1 MNPRDVSIRE
11 TLSKGYLAVPSRIIW
26 ERMSPSDDPLSDY
39 RLTLWEM
46 EALETSPSLVLSDGA
61 HLVYHD
67 TSHALH
73 SLGLPWA
80 PSEMVHDTPGRRVMT
95 HIDPSEVRI

>member
-1 MNPRDVSIRE
+1 MIHLTQTE
-11 TLSKGYLAVPSRIIW
+11 KLAPASFLWAPV
-26 ERMSPSDDPLSDY
+26 
-39 RLTLWEM
+39 TLWEM

-73 SLGLPWA
+73 SLALREYVQQYSVLPDRTSGLR
-80 PSEMVHDTPGRRVMT
+80 GRCAISGLRLDQCV
-95 HIDPSEVRI
+95 S